1 MILIW
6 KEIFIILL
14 DFFQIDVF
22 IQFSLQI
29 LHRNIFEYVMSIRIG
44 QQKSYLVTPLVLD
57 EDPDKCAKLLP
68 MR

>member
-1 MILIW
+1 
-6 KEIFIILL
+6 
-14 DFFQIDVF
+14 
-22 IQFSLQI
+22 
-29 LHRNIFEYVMSIRIG
+29 MSKRIG